1 MRITIKDALNISIII
16 ILLVGAYGVWNFVRS
31 YAESIDPS
39 SLRSFTVTGEGKTVA
54 VPDVAIFHFSIIT
67 EGGTDLGGLQ
77 SKNIKDANSA
87 IAFVKSEGVDSK
99 DIKTTS
105 YNIQPRYQ
113 YYDCRI
119 YGPLGEGSAEP
130 CPPPKIVG
138 YTVTQ
143 AVQVKVRDFDK
154 TGNILSGVVDRG
166 ANDVSGLTFTVDDP
180 TEPETQARTEAI
192 AKAKEKAQAVATAGG
207 FRLGKLISIDEGFY
221 APVPYYKLGVG
232 GEVASRADTTP
243 PSIEP
248 GSEEVRVNVTLRFAI
263 E

>member
-87 IAFVKSEGVDSK
+87 IAFVKSEG
-99 DIKTTS
+99 
-105 YNIQPRYQ
+105 
-113 YYDCRI
+113 
-119 YGPLGEGSAEP
+119 
-130 CPPPKIVG
+130 
-138 YTVTQ
+138 
-143 AVQVKVRDFDK
+143 
-154 TGNILSGVVDRG
+154 VDRG